1 MAAEAVAC
9 PACRHNNPSGSR
21 FCNACGSRLSVS
33 QPGPIALLP
42 GDVLGAAGRY
52 RIERSIGKGGFGQ
65 AFLAMDTQLGRY
77 CVVKMMALHP
87 SWDVSTRANAT
98 SNFRREAE
106 LLVSLNTPGHPNIP
120 EIYEFLPDESC
131 LVMKYIEGKDL
142 GGVIAEYRQGLP
154 VEEVLP
160 LIRDICAALV
170 YMHEHSAEP
179 VLHRDIKP
187 SNILI
192 DRSGRAWLIDFG
204 LSKATAATALTPAA
218 ASNNATQVGG
228 TFGYSPH
235 EQWRGQAEARSDVYA
250 LAASL
255 HTLLTGYQPPYDV
268 ADLKE
273 ILQGKKGA
281 FPPLRRLKPELSP
294 ALESLILRSM
304 HYDVQQRPTAAVFL
318 AELETIMRP
327 AGSLVPIQAPDGSN
341 FTTERELVA
350 WAEQHWNA
358 AADWLCGDLADQIDR
373 SWGRKRLAE
382 DLRALLKSHSQ
393 ETHAALDAALALCD
407 PQDFGQARPRL
418 STDKHM
424 LNFGGL
430 AADQRSECSLNLLNS
445 GRRFI
450 RAQVRPPGWVVVS
463 SLQVALAP
471 GQQQRLTL
479 AADMRRA
486 PGGGRLQDDL
496 LIEDRSQLT
505 FRVKLRATVSGWKSF
520 WNRLGANERSWM
532 AGNVRTLR
540 VLRGH
545 TAGVWCLAFLPDSSG
560 IVSGSWD
567 HSVRFWQTANGAPGP
582 VWQAHNGN
590 VLAVAVSADGYLCA
604 SASADE
610 SVVIW
615 SIPERR
621 QLLRLSDAHSYIG
634 CVTFSPDGSLLLG
647 GGGERKLMIWRTR
660 DGNRIR
666 TLSGHSGSVTA
677 ALYSPDGNYIVSAGA
692 EGAIGF
698 WRSSDGGLAQMVRSE
713 DGGVNVLA
721 FSPDGYMLASGGADG
736 SVRLWHIAD
745 LLSGRGGTLRPI
757 ILSGDETTV
766 RAVAFHPHGDV
777 LASGGLDG
785 TIRLWRLRDACEIEC
800 LHGHSSAI
808 LALAF
813 SPDGRMLASSGGDG
827 TIRLW
832 APGAPGIRE

>member
-9 PACRHNNPSGSR
+9 PACRHNNPPGSR

-33 QPGPIALLP
+33 QPGPVALLP

-77 CVVKMMALHP
+77 CVVKLMALHP
-87 SWDVSTRANAT
+87 SWNDDTRANAT

-120 EIYEFLPDESC
+120 EIYEFLPDDSC

-142 GGVIAEYRQGLP
+142 GGVIGEYRQGLSP
-154 VEEVLP
+154 EEVLP
-160 LIRDICAALV
+160 LIRDICSALV
-170 YMHEHSAEP
+170 YMHEHSPEP

-204 LSKATAATALTPAA
+204 LSKATALAPATVSAG
-218 ASNNATQVGG
+218 STQVGG
-228 TFGYSPH
+228 TIGYSPH
-235 EQWRGQAEARSDVYA
+235 EQWRGQAEPRSDVFA

-281 FPPLRRLKPELSP
+281 FPPLRSLKPELNP
-294 ALESLILRSM
+294 ALEALIARGM
-304 HYDVQQRPTAAVFL
+304 NYDVQQRPTAAAFL
-318 AELETIMRP
+318 AELEAIIRP

-358 AADWLCGDLADQIDR
+358 AVDWLCGDLADQIDR
-373 SWGRKRLAE
+373 SWGRKRLAQ
-382 DLRALLKSHSQ
+382 DLRAALKHHSQ
-393 ETHAALDAALALCD
+393 DPHAALDAALALCD

-418 STDKHM
+418 STDKHV
-424 LNFGGL
+424 LDFGGL
-430 AADQRSECSLNLLNS
+430 AADQRSELNLNLLNS

-450 RAQVRPPGWVVVS
+450 RARVRSPGWVVAG
-463 SLQVALAP
+463 SLQVTLAP
-471 GQQQRLTL
+471 GQQQRLML

-486 PGGGRLQDDL
+486 PGGGRLQDEL
-496 LIEDRSQLT
+496 LIEDQRSQVN
-505 FRVKLRATVSGWKSF
+505 FRVKLRANVSGWKSF

-532 AGNVRTLR
+532 VGNVRTLR

-545 TAGVWCLAFLPDSSG
+545 TAGVWGLAFLPDSSG
-560 IVSGSWD
+560 LVSGSWD
-567 HSVRFWQTANGAPGP
+567 HSMRFWQTANGAPGP
-582 VWQAHNGN
+582 VFNEHHGN
-590 VLAVAVSADGYLCA
+590 VLAVAISADGYLCA

-610 SVVIW
+610 SVIIW
-615 SIPERR
+615 SVAERR
-621 QLLRLSDAHSYIG
+621 RLLRLSDTHSYIG
-634 CVTFSPDGSLLLG
+634 CVTFSPDGNLLLG
-647 GGGERKLMIWRTR
+647 GGGECKLIIWRTK
-660 DGNRIR
+660 DGARIR
-666 TLSGHSGSVTA
+666 TLSGHSSSITA
-677 ALYSPDGNYIVSAGA
+677 VLYSPDGNYIVSGGA

-698 WRSSDGGLAQMVRSE
+698 WRSNDGGLERMVPSE
-713 DGGVNVLA
+713 DGGVNSLA

-736 SVRLWHIAD
+736 SVRLWHVAD

-757 ILSGDETTV
+757 VLRGDETTV
-766 RAVAFHPHGDV
+766 RAVALHPHGEL
-777 LASGGLDG
+777 LAAGGLDG
-785 TIRLWRLRDACEIEC
+785 TIRLWRLHDASEIEC
-800 LHGHSSAI
+800 LHGHSSAA

-813 SPDGRMLASSGGDG
+813 SPDGRLLASSGGDG
-827 TIRLW
+827 IIRLW
-832 APGAPGIRE
+832 APGAPGVRE

>member
-1 MAAEAVAC
+1 
-9 PACRHNNPSGSR
+9 
-21 FCNACGSRLSVS
+21 
-33 QPGPIALLP
+33 
-42 GDVLGAAGRY
+42 
-52 RIERSIGKGGFGQ
+52 
-65 AFLAMDTQLGRY
+65 MDTQLGRY
-77 CVVKMMALHP
+77 CVVKLMALHP
-87 SWDVSTRANAT
+87 DWTADTRANAT
-98 SNFRREAE
+98 GNFRREAE

-120 EIYEFLPDESC
+120 EIYEFLPDVSC

-142 GGVIAEYRQGLP
+142 GSVIGEYRQGLP
-154 VEEVLP
+154 VEDVLP
-160 LIRDICAALV
+160 LIRDICSALV
-170 YMHEHSAEP
+170 YMHERSPDP

-204 LSKATAATALTPAA
+204 LSKATAVTALTSAA
-218 ASNNATQVGG
+218 ASANATQVGG
-228 TFGYSPH
+228 TIGYSPH

-250 LAASL
+250 LAATL

-281 FPPLRRLKPELSP
+281 FPPLRRLKPDLSP
-294 ALESLILRSM
+294 ALEALIAHGM
-304 HYDVQQRPTAAVFL
+304 HYDVQQRPAAAAFL
-318 AELETIMRP
+318 AALTAMMRP
-327 AGSLVPIQAPDGSN
+327 AGALVPIQAPDGSN

-350 WAEQHWNA
+350 WAEQHWHVA
-358 AADWLCGDLADQIDR
+358 VDWFCGDLADQVDR
-373 SWGRKRLAE
+373 SWGRKRLAQE
-382 DLRALLKSHSQ
+382 LRAVLKHHRQ
-393 ETHAALDAALALCD
+393 DVHAALDAGLSLCD

-418 STDKHM
+418 STDTHV
-424 LNFGGL
+424 LDFGGL
-430 AADQRSECSLNLLNS
+430 AADQRSERSLNLLNS

-450 RAQVRPPGWVVVS
+450 RAQVRPPGWVVAG

-471 GQQQRLTL
+471 GQQQRLML

-496 LIEDRSQLT
+496 LIEDRSQIT
-505 FRVKLRATVSGWKSF
+505 FRVKMRASVSGWKSF
-520 WNRLGANERSWM
+520 WNRLGAHEQSWM

-545 TAGVWCLAFLPDSSG
+545 DAGVWGLAFLPDGSG

-567 HSVRFWQTANGAPGP
+567 HSLRFWRADNGAPGP
-582 VWQAHNGN
+582 VLHGHNGN
-590 VLAVAVSADGYLCA
+590 VLAVAVSADSYLCA
-604 SASADE
+604 SASSDE

-615 SIPERR
+615 SVPERR

-634 CVTFSPDGSLLLG
+634 CVSFSPDGNLLLG
-647 GGGERKLMIWRTR
+647 GGGECKLMIWRTK
-660 DGNRIR
+660 DGARIR
-666 TLSGHSGSVTA
+666 VLGGHRSSITSVVH
-677 ALYSPDGNYIVSAGA
+677 SPDAHYMVSGGA

-698 WRSSDGGLAQMVRSE
+698 WRSSDGGLVRMVRSE
-713 DGGVNVLA
+713 DGGVNCLA

-736 SVRLWHIAD
+736 SVRLWHMVD

-757 ILSGDETTV
+757 ILRADETAV

-777 LASGGLDG
+777 LASCGLDG
-785 TIRLWRLRDACEIEC
+785 SIRLWRLHDAGEIEC
-800 LHGHSSAI
+800 LYGHRSAA

-813 SPDGRMLASSGGDG
+813 SPDGRLLASSGGDG
-827 TIRLW
+827 IIRLW